1 MNKEIDLHKIGDPLK
16 DYIESIP
23 LFEYSNL
30 LTKYQLLRLDPYF
43 APFHITKGCLSR
55 EKINKLI
62 DLLIKK
68 NKTLKSLNLS
78 RCVINVETI
87 QKLGAFKDLKSLNL
101 HNTINLS
108 QNGFNINAAI
118 NQENSILI
126 NIMNLNLKLLDISNN
141 IFLNKPI
148 IISAM
153 KSLEILSM
161 ENCVFRDS
169 LEYIEYSKLHNL
181 RELDISGNQ
190 VFIEE
195 IEEISKLKNLELLY
209 CDNINIRNL
218 NQNINKF
225 NILVNNIIKIKTLE
239 YLDVSIMD
247 MNIISEDDQIVYSGQ
262 DVIIDINHNWMIDD
276 QFLLDKINLLINKL
290 PKLKR
295 LRCIFNSNFNSREI
309 LIKNVKVIINE
320 EIYGLILSKQY

>member
-161 ENCVFRDS
+161 ENCVFRNS
-169 LEYIEYSKLHNL
+169 LEYIEYSKLYNL

-276 QFLLDKINLLINKL
+276 EFLLDKINLLINKL

-320 EIYGLILSKQY
+320 EIYGLILLKQY